1 MHEESVFKQNWLVD
15 IFLVFEELAQH
26 SILDEIN

>member
-26 SILDEIN
+26 SQYWMK